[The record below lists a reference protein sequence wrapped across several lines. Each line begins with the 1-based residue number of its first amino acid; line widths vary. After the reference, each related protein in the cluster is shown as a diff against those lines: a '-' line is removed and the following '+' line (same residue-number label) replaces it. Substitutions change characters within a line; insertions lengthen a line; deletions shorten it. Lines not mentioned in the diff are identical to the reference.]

1 MTEVNTMTDE
11 VTHTQI
17 YERLCAV
24 EAKVDQ
30 LDKNTQAVVTAFN
43 AAAGAF
49 TVLEWLA
56 RAVKPILVI
65 GAFCGAIWLAI
76 ENKLHQ

>member
-1 MTEVNTMTDE
+1 MADE
-11 VTHTQI
+11 VTHSQI
-17 YERLCAV
+17 YERLLAV

-30 LDKNTQAVVTAFN
+30 LDKNTQTVVAAFN

-49 TVLEWLA
+49 VVLEWLA
-56 RAVKPILVI
+56 RAVKPILII
-65 GAFCGAIWLAI
+65 GAFCGAVWLAI